1 MAPCPR
7 LFPLCSQTDSFS
19 APALA
24 IPRVLLAEEAACQ
37 GCGSERTSGGAS
49 LKKVGNMDLRKVV
62 LASVVFLLAASSAWA
77 GDRENKA
84 RAAQKA
90 CLLGD
95 AKKGIEILADL
106 YLDSNDATYIYNQGR
121 CLEQNG
127 QNEPAIL
134 RFQEYLRKETSLSP
148 ADADAVRKR
157 IRDLQAAIE
166 HRGKPAPAEP
176 VATPTPAPAATTPSP
191 QAPPVIPTTAPTL
204 AMPTEAPPPQA
215 TPVGSTIP
223 ASAAVAPTPE
233 PLGITQP
240 GPKPELQESQPVYKR
255 WWFWTGVGA
264 VVAGGVVAAVML
276 SSKSAAKS
284 PSCDQ
289 GATCVQ

>member
-1 MAPCPR
+1 
-7 LFPLCSQTDSFS
+7 
-19 APALA
+19 
-24 IPRVLLAEEAACQ
+24 
-37 GCGSERTSGGAS
+37 
-49 LKKVGNMDLRKVV
+49 MDLRKVI

-77 GDRENKA
+77 GDRETKERVA
-84 RAAQKA
+84 KKA

-95 AKKGIEILADL
+95 YKKGTEILADL
-106 YLDSNDATYIYNQGR
+106 YLDTNDATYLYNQGR

-127 QNEPAIL
+127 QNESAVL
-134 RFQEYLRKETSLSP
+134 RFQEYLRKAQKLSP
-148 ADADAVRKR
+148 ADADEVRKR
-157 IRDLQAAIE
+157 INDLQAALD

-176 VATPTPAPAATTPSP
+176 VAAPTPAPATATPPAQTTP
-191 QAPPVIPTTAPTL
+191 
-204 AMPTEAPPPQA
+204 AMPTEATPPRQA

-240 GPKPELQESQPVYKR
+240 GPKPEPQESQPVYKR

-264 VVAGGVVAAVML
+264 VVAGGVVTAVLL

-284 PSCDQ
+284 PPCDQ
-289 GATCVQ
+289 GGICVQ